1 MAVGVISVRYARA
14 LLKCAMELNLE
25 DQVYQEMITLADQYN
40 HVPELRST
48 IDNPML
54 DKDKKQALLQAA
66 CGKNLSELTERFIHL
81 VLHEGR
87 DNVMQMMATS
97 YITLYRKQK
106 NIISGRLITATTVT
120 PEVEQKMKQ
129 MVQSK
134 SQGTVE
140 FQTEVDPDI
149 IGGFILEYDSYRMD
163 ASVQTKLHNILKE
176 LKK

>member
-14 LLKCAMELNLE
+14 LLKSAMELNLE

-40 HVPELRST
+40 RVPELCST

-163 ASVQTKLHNILKE
+163 ASVQTKLNNILKE

>member
-1 MAVGVISVRYARA
+1 MF
-14 LLKCAMELNLE
+14 
-25 DQVYQEMITLADQYN
+25 
-40 HVPELRST
+40 
-48 IDNPML
+48 

>member
-40 HVPELRST
+40 RVPELRST

-66 CGKNLSELTERFIHL
+66 CGKNLSELTKRFIHL

-163 ASVQTKLHNILKE
+163 ASVQTKLDNILKE

>member
-1 MAVGVISVRYARA
+1 MALGVISVRYARA

-25 DQVYQEMITLADQYN
+25 DQVYQEMKTLADQYN
-40 HVPELRST
+40 RVPELRST

-66 CGKNLSELTERFIHL
+66 CGKNLSELTKRFIHL

-163 ASVQTKLHNILKE
+163 ASVQTKLNNILKE

>member
-163 ASVQTKLHNILKE
+163 ASVQTKLNNILKV

>member
-1 MAVGVISVRYARA
+1 MALGVISVRYARA

-163 ASVQTKLHNILKE
+163 ASVQTKLDNILKE

>member
-14 LLKCAMELNLE
+14 LLKCAMELNQE

-40 HVPELRST
+40 RVPELRSI

-54 DKDKKQALLQAA
+54 EKNKKQALLQAA
-66 CGKNLSELTERFIHL
+66 CGKNLSELTQRFIQL
-81 VLHEGR
+81 VLQEGR
-87 DNVMQMMATS
+87 ENVMQVMATS

-129 MVQSK
+129 MVQRK

>member
-1 MAVGVISVRYARA
+1 MAIGVISVRYARA

-25 DQVYQEMITLADQYN
+25 DKVYQEMITLADQYN
-40 HVPELRST
+40 RVPELRST

-54 DKDKKQALLQAA
+54 EKNKKQALLQAA
-66 CGKNLSELTERFIHL
+66 CGKNLSELTARFIQL
-81 VLHEGR
+81 VLQEGR
-87 DNVMQMMATS
+87 ENVIQMMATS
-97 YITLYRKQK
+97 YITLYRKQN

-120 PEVEQKMKQ
+120 SEVEQKMKQ
-129 MVQSK
+129 MVQRK
-134 SQGTVE
+134 YQGTVE

>member
-1 MAVGVISVRYARA
+1 MAIGVISVRYARA
-14 LLKCAMELNLE
+14 LLKCAMEQNLE

-40 HVPELRST
+40 RVPELRST

-66 CGKNLSELTERFIHL
+66 CGKNLSELTKRFILL

-140 FQTEVDPDI
+140 FHTEVDTDI

-163 ASVQTKLHNILKE
+163 ASVQTKLGNILKE

>member
-1 MAVGVISVRYARA
+1 MAIGVISVRYARA

-25 DQVYQEMITLADQYN
+25 DKVYQEMITLADQYN
-40 HVPELRST
+40 RVPELRST

-54 DKDKKQALLQAA
+54 EKNKKQALLQAA
-66 CGKNLSELTERFIHL
+66 CGKNLSELTARFIQL
-81 VLHEGR
+81 VLQEGR
-87 DNVMQMMATS
+87 ENVIQMMATS
-97 YITLYRKQK
+97 YITLYRKQN

-120 PEVEQKMKQ
+120 SEVEQKMKQ
-129 MVQSK
+129 MVQRK

-163 ASVQTKLHNILKE
+163 ASVQTKLNNILKE

>member
-14 LLKCAMELNLE
+14 LLKCAMELNQE

-54 DKDKKQALLQAA
+54 EKNKKQALLQAA
-66 CGKNLSELTERFIHL
+66 CGKNLSELTARFIQL
-81 VLHEGR
+81 VLQEGR
-87 DNVMQMMATS
+87 ENVMQMMATS

-120 PEVEQKMKQ
+120 PEVEQKMKH

>member
-25 DQVYQEMITLADQYN
+25 DKVYQEMITLADQYN
-40 HVPELRST
+40 RVPELRST

-54 DKDKKQALLQAA
+54 EKNKKQALLQVA
-66 CGKNLSELTERFIHL
+66 CGKNLSELTEKFIQL
-81 VLHEGR
+81 VLQEGR
-87 DNVMQMMATS
+87 ENVIQMMATS

-129 MVQSK
+129 MVQNK
-134 SQGTVE
+134 SQATVE
-140 FQTEVDPDI
+140 FQTEVNPDI
-149 IGGFILEYDSYRMD
+149 IGGFVLEYDSYRMD
-163 ASVQTKLHNILKE
+163 ASVQTKLNNILKE

>member
-40 HVPELRST
+40 RVPELRST

-66 CGKNLSELTERFIHL
+66 CGKNLSELTKRFIQL

-120 PEVEQKMKQ
+120 LEVEQKMKQ

-163 ASVQTKLHNILKE
+163 ASVQTKLDNILKE